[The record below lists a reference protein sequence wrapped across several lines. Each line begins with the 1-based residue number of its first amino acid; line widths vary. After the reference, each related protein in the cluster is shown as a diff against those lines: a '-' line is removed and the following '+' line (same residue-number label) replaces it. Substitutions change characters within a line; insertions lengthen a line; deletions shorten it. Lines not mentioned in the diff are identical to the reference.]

1 MKRADILKLIASAKT
16 GPETEFHLAELR
28 QYDLNSTDT
37 LISNITESKN
47 NKSIAEYRVFNQ
59 SMREMQ
65 IQTSNFEQAC
75 QVWSDGVAATGECWT
90 LLIMP
95 ANNGKKQYLQTEG
108 SINDYR
114 MSLITDFHGDFKSLD
129 EKARDEIINPAHYQV
144 IPSGTYPQGLEYMD
158 LMTYILAHHNGV
170 ESHLLGQILKYSI
183 RIGKKD
189 DKLQD
194 AKKIQWYANYLVT
207 IIEQEDGV

>member
-1 MKRADILKLIASAKT
+1 
-16 GPETEFHLAELR
+16 
-28 QYDLNSTDT
+28 
-37 LISNITESKN
+37 
-47 NKSIAEYRVFNQ
+47 
-59 SMREMQ
+59 
-65 IQTSNFEQAC
+65 
-75 QVWSDGVAATGECWT
+75 
-90 LLIMP
+90 
-95 ANNGKKQYLQTEG
+95 
-108 SINDYR
+108 
-114 MSLITDFHGDFKSLD
+114 
-129 EKARDEIINPAHYQV
+129 
-144 IPSGTYPQGLEYMD
+144 MD

>member
-47 NKSIAEYRVFNQ
+47 N
-59 SMREMQ
+59 
-65 IQTSNFEQAC
+65 
-75 QVWSDGVAATGECWT
+75 
-90 LLIMP
+90 
-95 ANNGKKQYLQTEG
+95 
-108 SINDYR
+108 
-114 MSLITDFHGDFKSLD
+114 TDFHGDFKSLD